1 MILSLPLSEAE
12 NIVRQILE
20 RHQFGIISDID
31 IQEKLR
37 EKLGITDHPP
47 HKILGACN
55 PKLAYEALQ
64 ENIDVALTLP
74 CNVVLREEEEQTTVS
89 ALLPTIAL
97 QPFAGEKVREA
108 ASAAEKALAQA
119 FDELLSR
126 NKP

>member
-1 MILSLPLSEAE
+1 MTLSLPLSAAE
-12 NIVRQILE
+12 TIVRQILE

-55 PKLAYEALQ
+55 PKLAYQAPQ

-74 CNVVLREEEEQTTVS
+74 CNVVLREIGGK
-89 ALLPTIAL
+89 TII
-97 QPFAGEKVREA
+97 
-108 ASAAEKALAQA
+108 
-119 FDELLSR
+119 
-126 NKP
+126 